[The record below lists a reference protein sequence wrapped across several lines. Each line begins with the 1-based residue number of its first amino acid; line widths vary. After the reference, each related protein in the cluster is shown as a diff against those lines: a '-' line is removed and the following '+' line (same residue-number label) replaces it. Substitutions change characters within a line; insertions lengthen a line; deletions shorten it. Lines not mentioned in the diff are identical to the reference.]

1 MTIQVYLVR
10 MISKRDSSDIVIKI
24 ILLKFTMSRMR
35 LIYFIYFTCVN
46 LSMKSFSE
54 IILMPSWLA
63 F

>member
-24 ILLKFTMSRMR
+24 ILLKFTMSRMGLVY
-35 LIYFIYFTCVN
+35 LIYLN

-54 IILMPSWLA
+54 II
-63 F
+63 